1 MDSRYSLRFES
12 GERQGEEIPLTGPV
26 FSIGR
31 RPGSSLQILDNSVS
45 GHHADIVV
53 GDQGVLVR
61 DAGSTNGTR
70 VGTER
75 VLEARVAH
83 GDVISAGNVRL
94 VLQDSRFAGAAP
106 PPVAAAEAPE
116 VPERVSANV
125 LLRAAAKKRS
135 PLVAAALVVAVL
147 GAGAAAW
154 FATRTSAR
162 AVRAVEPVAGNL
174 LAESYSF
181 ESESTEWSPA
191 DGAPASFTRSS
202 IPAGKSDERG
212 AAASPLS
219 GSFCLSADLEPGE
232 WALHRSRWLRVA
244 SGRTL
249 EARARLSASDSVDA
263 RIGLEFAASADETT
277 ALVTVW
283 ETALVDASTS
293 ERALVVTVP
302 PGCDHVRVA
311 LRASASGEAGS
322 VDVDDASVVDGAAAG
337 AAPAQLGDHRLFA
350 FGDPPAVAALFAL
363 ERALITNLEATN
375 DPDQPTLR
383 GVPITVRA
391 GEKGFTL
398 SFGAA
403 ARELRLR
410 AHGPLATGIATIG
423 AASSDQGGGY
433 QTHSADFERGVVT
446 SLLLGTGRNRVR
458 IAFPQPV
465 SVRGRAAAAAVEFS
479 ASSAEPTTEVELQLD
494 FGTERSEA
502 EALAHAARGAERKDE
517 LGECLQSWS
526 ALLDRYPFEESLVD
540 EAARARARLI
550 ERGLGELRAV
560 EAEIERA
567 RFFKIAELFRACRA
581 RAQAIAARYRGSE
594 VEAAAATLAR
604 ALDSELAGAADS
616 GGRSEREKLAAILR
630 WLEQKDARGLAAE
643 VSRAL
648 AASDE
653 GTR

>member
-1 MDSRYSLRFES
+1 MESRYSLRFES

-70 VGTER
+70 VGSER

-94 VLQDSRFAGAAP
+94 VLQDSRFAAAASP
-106 PPVAAAEAPE
+106 PAAMAEAPG

-135 PLVAAALVVAVL
+135 PLVAAALVVALL

-154 FATRTSAR
+154 FTTRTSAR
-162 AVRAVEPVAGNL
+162 ANRAVEPVAGNL
-174 LAESYSF
+174 LSESYSF
-181 ESESTEWSPA
+181 ESESAEWSPA

-202 IPAGKSDERG
+202 IPAGKLDERG
-212 AAASPLS
+212 ASESPLS
-219 GSFCLSADLEPGE
+219 GSFCLTADLEPGE
-232 WALHRSRWLRVA
+232 WALHRSRWLPIA

-263 RIGLEFAASADETT
+263 RIGLEFAASAEEAT

-283 ETALVDASTS
+283 EKAVVDATS
-293 ERALVVTVP
+293 ERVLVVTVP
-302 PGCDHVRVA
+302 PGCDHVRLA

-322 VDVDDASVVDGAAAG
+322 VDADDASVVDGAAPG

-350 FGDPPAVAALFAL
+350 FGEPPVVAALFAL

-375 DPDQPTLR
+375 DPDQPALR
-383 GVPITVRA
+383 GEPITVRA

-398 SFGAA
+398 SFGGV
-403 ARELRLR
+403 ARDLRLR

-433 QTHSADFERGVVT
+433 QTHSADFERGGVA

-458 IAFPQPV
+458 VAFGTLV
-465 SVRGRAAAAAVEFS
+465 TMRGRAAGAAVELS
-479 ASSAEPTTEVELQLD
+479 ASSTQPMSEVELQLD

-560 EAEIERA
+560 ETEIERA

-594 VEAAAATLAR
+594 VEAAAAALAR
-604 ALDSELAGAADS
+604 TLDPELAGAADS

-630 WLEQKDARGLAAE
+630 WLEKKDARGLAAE

-648 AASDE
+648 ATSDE
-653 GTR
+653 ETR